1 MTSMLLTFAE
11 AEIIGIA
18 LHDRLV
24 ANDVTPPLARD
35 DMAWADLVQFVMRQA
50 AEAHAARKPL

>member
-1 MTSMLLTFAE
+1 MLLTFAE